1 MSREAQRLQ
10 LGGIEVERKD
20 AAGGGAR
27 ERGQTPDAA
36 RRVQRR
42 WGRLGEHGQHLVALP
57 HREVHALA
65 QLTHEL
71 AQDRRRRRHE
81 LRFSDARR
89 NGEQAPAEPVRERL
103 PVALDE
109 AVLLERPERPRELAL
124 VTADELCQ
132 RDNPHA
138 RPGGRLLGQRTQS
151 REAPLESGRARI
163 HARTLIGSPSSTA
176 RRSTYSTSS
185 SSIASSSGGAS

>member
-42 WGRLGEHGQHLVALP
+42 GGRLGEHGQHLVALP
-57 HREVHALA
+57 HREVHALPE
-65 QLTHEL
+65 LTHEL
-71 AQDRRRRRHE
+71 AQHRRRRRDE
-81 LRFSDARR
+81 LRLSDARGD
-89 NGEQAPAEPVRERL
+89 GEQTPAEPVRERL

-109 AVLLERPERPRELAL
+109 AVLLERPQRPRELAL
-124 VTADELCQ
+124 VAADEPCQ
-132 RDNPHA
+132 GDDPEA
-138 RPGGRLLGQRTQS
+138 VSGGRLLGQRAQDL
-151 REAPLESGRARI
+151 EPPLESGRARI

-185 SSIASSSGGAS
+185 SSIASSSDGAS